1 VILPALPPEDQMPR
15 RVNIAWGWSGMVCVR
30 RHGQTTKEME
40 TDLPTSA
47 QHSRCD
53 IGCLFSDSEFERLI
67 AYLNRSD
74 VSLLKQPLR
83 SNLDFVRE
91 LVVKSVLFE
100 SQKPRRKAIHEA
112 LKIVGNRLRSFLNAS
127 VDLDEPTIRYLETI
141 KILGVG
147 HATAFQIFLSL
158 PLALRALAASAKST
172 ARVKTSHANHLLA
185 FSSSADGL
193 ADALHF
199 LDFATQ
205 SELLE
210 FLPWTNDYHLQSFKE
225 VVHIV
230 QRVFEAAGRAL
241 EIGKNRGGPKP
252 IGEMKHVVVRLA
264 EIVEACGGK
273 FTHTPY
279 VKTEYDGKPQSK
291 AGQFVRDFLT
301 ICDPSIRPKRVSQ
314 WMAGLIRSRN
324 KPSPRKTLARETIS

>member
-1 VILPALPPEDQMPR
+1 MPR

-30 RHGQTTKEME
+30 GYGQTAKEME
-40 TDLPTSA
+40 ARHVTLA
-47 QHSRCD
+47 QYGGGD
-53 IGCLFSDSEFERLI
+53 NGCLFSDCEFESLI
-67 AYLNRSD
+67 AHLTFSG

-83 SNLDFVRE
+83 SNLDFIRE
-91 LVVKSVLFE
+91 LVVKSILFE
-100 SQKPRRKAIHEA
+100 SQKPSRRAIHEA
-112 LKIVGNRLRSFLNAS
+112 LKIVGNRLRSFLDATI
-127 VDLDEPTIRYLETI
+127 DLDEPTIRDLESD

-147 HATAFQIFLSL
+147 YATAFQVFLSL
-158 PLALRALAASAKST
+158 PLALRTLAASARSI
-172 ARVKTSHANHLLA
+172 ARSKKTHADHLLA
-185 FSSSADGL
+185 FSASADGL

-205 SELLE
+205 SELLR
-210 FLPWTNDYHLQSFKE
+210 FLPWTNDYHLQSLNQ
-225 VVHIV
+225 VVHIA
-230 QRVFEAAGRAL
+230 QRAFDATGRAL
-241 EIGKNRGGPKP
+241 KIGKKQGGPKP

-301 ICDPSIRPKRVSQ
+301 ICDPCIRPKRVSQ
-314 WMAGLIRSRN
+314 WMAGLIHSRN
-324 KPSPRKTLARETIS
+324 GPSPRKTMARETIP

>member
-1 VILPALPPEDQMPR
+1 
-15 RVNIAWGWSGMVCVR
+15 
-30 RHGQTTKEME
+30 ME
-40 TDLPTSA
+40 ARLLTSA
-47 QHSRCD
+47 QHSRGD
-53 IGCLFSDSEFERLI
+53 IGALFSDSEFERLI
-67 AYLNRSD
+67 AHLNRSD

-91 LVVKSVLFE
+91 LLVKSVLFE

-112 LKIVGNRLRSFLNAS
+112 LKIVGNRLRSFLAATA
-127 VDLDEPTIRYLETI
+127 DLDEPTIRDLESI

-147 HATAFQIFLSL
+147 HATAFQVFLSL

-172 ARVKTSHANHLLA
+172 ARAKKPHANGLLV

-199 LDFATQ
+199 LDFASQ
-205 SELLE
+205 SEVLGVM
-210 FLPWTNDYHLQSFKE
+210 PWTSDYHLRSLKE
-225 VVHIV
+225 VVHIAR
-230 QRVFEAAGRAL
+230 RVFEATGLAL
-241 EIGKNRGGPKP
+241 ETGKKRGGPKP
-252 IGEMKHVVVRLA
+252 VGEMKEVVARLA
-264 EIVEACGGK
+264 EIFEACGGK

-301 ICDPSIRPKRVSQ
+301 ICDPSIRPKQVSQ
-314 WMAGLIRSRN
+314 WMAGLIHSRN
-324 KPSPRKTLARETIS
+324 APSRRKMMARETIP